1 MESSWWKT
9 PLLLLGTFSLFQ
21 GIITSN
27 EPVRIPKENISVS
40 SNGTVDRLF
49 VSWIPPPGKVEVFF
63 ITLQDVKN
71 TSVQKVNSTNSTSV
85 IFTELRPGRVY
96 NVTVITSS
104 GPFNV
109 TSASVQGI
117 TVPSP
122 PGTIQVLNF
131 STNFISL
138 NWGAPADMDDGSYS
152 FNITY
157 SDGSSTRSIVE
168 QSSFTTIS
176 HLNSA
181 TEYTISVTTLGPRN
195 LSSRIEEINH
205 MTQPNVV
212 NSLQVGEVGTN
223 SITLNWKQPIGYKDD
238 YRYLVVTKGSSVP
251 TITIQNETVQ
261 FENTNVN
268 NLIAGTNYT
277 FTVITLVANV
287 QSDSREVS
295 SYTKPTRIPEENIS
309 VSSNGTVDRLFVSWI
324 PPPGNVEVF
333 FITLQDV
340 KNTSVRKVNSTNS
353 TSLTFADLRPG
364 RVYNITVIT
373 SSGPFNV
380 TSANV
385 QGITVPSP
393 PGTIQVLNFSTNFIS
408 LNWGAPADMDDGSYS
423 FNITYSD
430 GSSTRSIVEQSSF
443 TTISNLS
450 SATEYTIS
458 VATLGPRNLASR
470 IEEINHMTLPTAP
483 GAITVTTFS
492 ISCISLNWG
501 APSDLED
508 GSYSFNVTYD
518 SGSAKMSET
527 VNTTSIVILNLTSGT
542 NYTISVAT
550 VVRGNILSDV
560 VSIPQF
566 TQPNVVKSLQVDDVG
581 TNSITLNW
589 KQPIGYKDDY
599 RYWVVTED
607 SSEPT
612 ITIQNESVKFE
623 NATVSNLIAGTNY
636 TFTVITLVANV
647 RSDSREVSSYTKP
660 VQTPEA
666 NISVSSNGTVDRL
679 FVSWIPP
686 PGKVEVFFITLQDV
700 KNTSVQKV
708 NSTNST
714 SVIFTELRPGRVYN
728 VTVITSSGP
737 FNVTSANVQGI
748 TVPSPPGTIQ
758 VLNFSTNFISLN
770 WGAPADM
777 DDGSYSFNIT
787 YSDSSSTRSIV
798 EQSSFITISHL
809 NSATEYTI
817 SVTTLGPRNLSSRI
831 EEINHM
837 TLPTAP
843 GAITVTT
850 FSISC
855 ISLNWG
861 APSDLEDGSYSFN
874 VTYDSGSAKMSE
886 TVNTTS
892 TVILNLTSGT
902 NYTIS
907 VATVVRGNI
916 LSDVVSISQF
926 TQPNVVKSLQ
936 VDDVGTNSITLN
948 WKQPIGYKDDYRYLV
963 VTEDSS
969 EPTNT
974 IQNET
979 VKFENATVS
988 NLIAGTNNTFT
999 VITLVA
1005 SVQSDSR
1012 EVSSYTK
1019 PIRIPEANISVSSN
1033 GTVDRLFVSWI
1044 PPPGKVEVFFITL
1057 QDVKNTS
1064 VQKVNSTNSNSV
1076 IFTDLQPGRVY
1087 NVTVITSS
1095 GPFNV
1100 TSANVQGIT
1109 VPSPPGTIQVLNFST
1124 NFISLNWGA
1133 PADMDDGSYSFD
1145 ITYSDGSSTR
1155 SIVEQSSFTTIS
1167 NLSSA
1172 TEYTISVATL
1182 GPRNLSSGIEEINH
1196 MTQPNIVNSL
1206 QVNEVGTNSIT
1217 LNWKQP
1223 IGYKDDY
1230 RYLVVTRESSVP
1242 TITIQN
1248 ETVQFENAN
1257 VNNLIAG
1264 TNYTFTVITLVAN
1277 VQSDSREVSSYTKP
1291 VQIPE
1296 ANISVSS
1303 NGTVDRLFVSWIPP
1317 PGKVE
1322 VFFITLQDVKNT
1334 SVQKVN
1340 STNSTS
1346 VIFTELRPGRV
1357 YNVTVITSSGPFN
1370 VTSASVQGITVPS
1383 PPGIIQVLNFSTN
1396 FISLNWGAPAD
1407 MDDGSYSFNI
1417 TYSDSSSTRSIVE
1430 QSSFTTI
1437 SHLNSATE
1445 YTISVTTLGP
1455 RNLSSRI
1462 EEINHMTQPNVV
1474 SNLQVDDV
1482 GTNSITLNWKQPIGY
1497 KDDYRYLVVT
1507 KKSSDPIIVIQ
1518 NETVKFENAGVSNL
1532 IAGINYTFTVITL
1545 VANVQ
1550 SDSREVSSYTKPV
1563 RIPEENISVS
1573 SNGTVDRLFVSWI
1586 PPPGKVEVFFITLQ
1600 DVKNTSVQKVNSTN
1614 STSVIFTE
1622 LRPGRVYNVTVI
1634 TSSGPFNVTSANV
1647 QGITVPSPPGTIQVL
1662 NFSTNFISLNWGAPA
1677 DMDDESYSFNV
1688 TYSDN
1693 SSAKTIV
1700 EQSNFTTISNLNSGT
1715 EYMISVATL
1724 GPRNLASRIEK
1735 INHTTQPNPIQNLR
1749 IVAFSTHS
1757 ISLQWVAPVED
1768 QKDYKYRVVT
1778 EAPEVNNTTKIVTDE
1793 NVTVEGLTP
1802 GTNYIFSVVTLAKDD
1817 TPSESV
1823 MIANYTEPMKIPSEN
1838 ILLSNENTTDL
1849 LNVSWDNPVG
1859 HVENFSVQ
1867 IKDSKNPEAYSYEK
1881 TVQPPK
1887 TQVEFSSL
1895 RPGRLYRVNVVTI
1908 SGPHH
1913 VTSDDVTKATFP
1925 SPPRNIVVTA
1935 VTNSSL
1941 NFSWERPEDMVLG
1954 EYTFI
1959 VSYRMVQ
1966 ESSSTTYTEVK
1977 NKSAIFNL
1985 YSGTNY
1991 IVTVLTNILQNLN
2004 SSFVTKS
2011 VYTKPNPVNR
2021 FHVSETSN
2029 SSVSLT
2035 WDEPKGCQEV
2045 YKYRVHA
2052 DGNTHSNKTVSNVN
2066 VLFDGLNSGDN
2077 FTFTIYTLA
2086 EDGTESDSIMLSQ
2099 CTNAA
2104 AISSSSLKCKGVDR
2118 NSMLILNWTCPSGL
2132 NRGFHLQAKDSSSNV
2147 INEISTSCTSNQ
2159 TQHFNLMN
2167 VTFFKK
2173 YVVSITTL
2181 SCGSQSTPVSTN
2193 CMSGVNNPPL
2203 PSTPLELPRL
2213 EFTHNTVKF
2222 DIKTDAFNSSNGPIV
2237 AIAVIVTKDQ
2247 SKVVPDDEDLEIPFH
2262 SGVSTYVTHVVNIS
2276 SQNTRTTALAKSISV
2291 SIGDNS
2297 RNMGYVNKELTPLTN
2312 YRFSLAGFTKLQINE
2327 EKKIDSN
2334 KSIFTIYHYSQ
2345 MVTLKQ
2351 DPGVIIGAVAGSI
2364 LGAFVIIA
2372 PLLLF
2377 LWWKK
2382 RTMSKNKNVTQ
2393 LAAMNLSAIS
2403 VDYFAGYFSKQ
2414 HADSDCGFAEEYEEL
2429 KAVGVL
2435 QSVQVAQQPLNKPKN
2450 RYSNVLPYDSSRVK
2464 LSVTSDPSSDY
2475 INANFMPGYNSQKEF
2490 IAAQGPLMNTVQ
2502 DFWRMIWEHR
2512 VPAIVMLTKCVEQ
2525 GRAKCEQ
2532 YWPTER
2538 PLAIGDKI
2546 VTLTSEVTSEDWTI
2560 RDFSL
2565 VKGKTG
2571 EKYNVRQFHFLG
2583 WPDHGV
2589 PSTTGILVEFRNL
2602 VREYINQHQMRGPTV
2617 VHCSAGVGRTGTFIS
2632 IDHMIHQI
2640 DNDREVNIWS
2650 IIYQLRMNRPLMVQ
2664 TESQYVFL
2672 NQCAMEYIKS
2682 GKRHGDE
2689 SVYENTSILIYE
2701 NTSAIRAINGHIP

>member
-27 EPVRIPKENISVS
+27 EPNPENNVTDANYNTTSVSLSISTMAADNTLIDLVNVTSTTEPNPENNVTDANYNTTSVSLSISTMAADNTLIDLVNVTSTTEPVRIPKENISVS

-49 VSWIPPPGKVEVFF
+49 VSWIPPPGNVEVFF

-85 IFTELRPGRVY
+85 IFTDLRPGRVY
-96 NVTVITSS
+96 NITVITSS

-109 TSASVQGI
+109 TSANIQGI

-157 SDGSSTRSIVE
+157 SGGSSTGSIVE
-168 QSSFTTIS
+168 QSSFITIS
-176 HLNSA
+176 NLNSA
-181 TEYTISVTTLGPRN
+181 TEYTISVTTLEPRRN

-251 TITIQNETVQ
+251 TITIQNETVK
-261 FENTNVN
+261 FENVNVN

-295 SYTKPTRIPEENIS
+295 SYTKPIRIPEENISVSSNGTVDRLFVSWIPPPGNVEVFFITLQDEKNTSVRKVNSTNSTSLTFADLRPGRVYIITVITSSGPFNVTSANVQGITVPSPPGTIQVLNFSTNFISLNWEAPADMDDGSYSFNITYSDGSSTRSIVEQSSFTTISNLSSATEYTISVATLGPRNLSSRIEEINHMTLPTAPGAITVTTFSTSSISLNWGAPSDLEDGSYSFNVTYDSGSAKMSETVNTTSTVILNITSGTNYTISVATVVRGNILSDVVSISQFTQPVQTPEANISVSSNGTMDRLFVSWIPPPGKVEVFFITLQDVKNTSVQKVNSTNSTSVIFTDLRPGRVYNVTVITSSGPFNVTSANVQGITVPSPPGTIQVLNFSTNFISLNWGAPADMDDGSYSFNITYSGGSSTRSIVEQSSFITISHLNSATEYKISVTTLGPRNLSSRIEEINHMTLPTAPGAITVTTFSTSSISLKWGAPSDLEDGSYSFNVTYDSGSAKMSETVNTTSTVILNVTSGTNYTISVATVVRGNISSDVVSISQFTQPNVVNSLQVDDVGTNSITLNWKQPIGYKDDYRYWVVTEDSSEPTITIQNETVQFENATVSNLIAGTNNTFTVITLVANVQSDSREVSSYTKSVQIPEENIS

-340 KNTSVRKVNSTNS
+340 KNTSVQKVNSTNS
-353 TSLTFADLRPG
+353 TSVIFTDLQPG

-443 TTISNLS
+443 I
-450 SATEYTIS
+450 
-458 VATLGPRNLASR
+458 
-470 IEEINHMTLPTAP
+470 
-483 GAITVTTFS
+483 
-492 ISCISLNWG
+492 
-501 APSDLED
+501 
-508 GSYSFNVTYD
+508 
-518 SGSAKMSET
+518 
-527 VNTTSIVILNLTSGT
+527 
-542 NYTISVAT
+542 
-550 VVRGNILSDV
+550 
-560 VSIPQF
+560 
-566 TQPNVVKSLQVDDVG
+566 
-581 TNSITLNW
+581 
-589 KQPIGYKDDY
+589 
-599 RYWVVTED
+599 
-607 SSEPT
+607 
-612 ITIQNESVKFE
+612 
-623 NATVSNLIAGTNY
+623 
-636 TFTVITLVANV
+636 
-647 RSDSREVSSYTKP
+647 
-660 VQTPEA
+660 
-666 NISVSSNGTVDRL
+666 
-679 FVSWIPP
+679 
-686 PGKVEVFFITLQDV
+686 
-700 KNTSVQKV
+700 
-708 NSTNST
+708 
-714 SVIFTELRPGRVYN
+714 
-728 VTVITSSGP
+728 
-737 FNVTSANVQGI
+737 
-748 TVPSPPGTIQ
+748 
-758 VLNFSTNFISLN
+758 
-770 WGAPADM
+770 
-777 DDGSYSFNIT
+777 
-787 YSDSSSTRSIV
+787 
-798 EQSSFITISHL
+798 
-809 NSATEYTI
+809 
-817 SVTTLGPRNLSSRI
+817 
-831 EEINHM
+831 
-837 TLPTAP
+837 
-843 GAITVTT
+843 
-850 FSISC
+850 
-855 ISLNWG
+855 
-861 APSDLEDGSYSFN
+861 
-874 VTYDSGSAKMSE
+874 
-886 TVNTTS
+886 
-892 TVILNLTSGT
+892 
-902 NYTIS
+902 
-907 VATVVRGNI
+907 
-916 LSDVVSISQF
+916 
-926 TQPNVVKSLQ
+926 
-936 VDDVGTNSITLN
+936 
-948 WKQPIGYKDDYRYLV
+948 
-963 VTEDSS
+963 
-969 EPTNT
+969 
-974 IQNET
+974 
-979 VKFENATVS
+979 
-988 NLIAGTNNTFT
+988 
-999 VITLVA
+999 
-1005 SVQSDSR
+1005 
-1012 EVSSYTK
+1012 
-1019 PIRIPEANISVSSN
+1019 
-1033 GTVDRLFVSWI
+1033 
-1044 PPPGKVEVFFITL
+1044 
-1057 QDVKNTS
+1057 
-1064 VQKVNSTNSNSV
+1064 
-1076 IFTDLQPGRVY
+1076 
-1087 NVTVITSS
+1087 
-1095 GPFNV
+1095 
-1100 TSANVQGIT
+1100 
-1109 VPSPPGTIQVLNFST
+1109 
-1124 NFISLNWGA
+1124 
-1133 PADMDDGSYSFD
+1133 
-1145 ITYSDGSSTR
+1145 
-1155 SIVEQSSFTTIS
+1155 TIS

-1196 MTQPNIVNSL
+1196 MTQPNVVNSL
-1206 QVNEVGTNSIT
+1206 QVSEVGTNSIT

-1230 RYLVVTRESSVP
+1230 RYLVVTKESSVP

-1291 VQIPE
+1291 IQIPE
-1296 ANISVSS
+1296 ENISVSS
-1303 NGTVDRLFVSWIPP
+1303 NGTVDRLFLSWIPP
-1317 PGKVE
+1317 PGNVE
-1322 VFFITLQDVKNT
+1322 VFFITLQDVKST

-1346 VIFTELRPGRV
+1346 VIFTDLRPGRV
-1357 YNVTVITSSGPFN
+1357 YNITVITSSGPFN
-1370 VTSASVQGITVPS
+1370 VTSANVQGITVPS
-1383 PPGIIQVLNFSTN
+1383 PPGTIQVLNFSTN

-1407 MDDGSYSFNI
+1407 MDDGSFSFNI
-1417 TYSDSSSTRSIVE
+1417 TYSDGSSTRSIVE
-1430 QSSFTTI
+1430 QSSFITI
-1437 SHLNSATE
+1437 SNLNSATE

-1455 RNLSSRI
+1455 RNLSSGI

-1507 KKSSDPIIVIQ
+1507 KKSSDPTIIIQ
-1518 NETVKFENAGVSNL
+1518 NETVKFENASVSNL

-1573 SNGTVDRLFVSWI
+1573 SNGTVDRLFVSWT
-1586 PPPGKVEVFFITLQ
+1586 PPPGNVEVFFITLQ
-1600 DVKNTSVQKVNSTN
+1600 DVKNTSVQKANSTN
-1614 STSVIFTE
+1614 STSVIFTD
-1622 LRPGRVYNVTVI
+1622 LRPGRVYNLTVI
-1634 TSSGPFNVTSANV
+1634 TSSGPFSVTSANI

-1677 DMDDESYSFNV
+1677 DMDDGSYSFNI

-1715 EYMISVATL
+1715 EYTISVATV

-1735 INHTTQPNPIQNLR
+1735 INHTTQPKPIQNLR

-1793 NVTVEGLTP
+1793 TVTVEGLTP

-1867 IKDSKNPEAYSYEK
+1867 IKDSKNPEAYSCEK

-1966 ESSSTTYTEVK
+1966 ESSSTTYTEVE

-2029 SSVSLT
+2029 SSISLT
-2035 WDEPKGCQEV
+2035 WDEPKGYQKV

-2147 INEISTSCTSNQ
+2147 INETSTSCTSNQ

-2167 VTFFKK
+2167 VIFFTK

-2193 CMSGVNNPPL
+2193 CMSGVNNPPE

-2222 DIKTDAFNSSNGPIV
+2222 DIKTDAFNASNGPVV

-2276 SQNTRTTALAKSISV
+2276 SQNTRTTALEKSISV

-2297 RNMGYVNKELTPLTN
+2297 QSMGYVNKELTPLTN
-2312 YRFSLAGFTKLQINE
+2312 YRFSLAGFTKLKINE

-2351 DPGVIIGAVAGSI
+2351 DPGVIIGAVAGSV

-2382 RTMSKNKNVTQ
+2382 RTMSKNENVTQ
-2393 LAAMNLSAIS
+2393 LPAMNLSAIS

-2565 VKGKTG
+2565 VKVKTG
-2571 EKYNVRQFHFLG
+2571 EKYNIRQFHFLG

-2650 IIYQLRMNRPLMVQ
+2650 IVYQLRMNRPLMVQ

-2682 GKRHGDE
+2682 SKRHGDE
-2689 SVYENTSILIYE
+2689 SVYENASILIYE
-2701 NTSAIRAINGHIP
+2701 NTSAIRATNGHIP